1 MLNLISSNNK
11 PLIFLAFFMA
21 LFVTASNFLVQYP
34 INFFGMEEFLTY
46 GAFIYPVTFLITDL
60 ANRAYGKAVAK
71 KVVYVGFVIGI
82 LLTLFVSTNFE
93 DNESLV
99 LRNYIIVGYLALIL
113 LIPMYLTSFKYFKD
127 KIKEWKK
134 LHKIIYL
141 VYLFILAHIYLIIKA
156 DYYYLILFSS
166 IFLVIIIFK
175 RYNIYKLNE

>member
-1 MLNLISSNNK
+1 MLN
-11 PLIFLAFFMA
+11 IFLLPLTILTSYIFLDDEIINKISYIITSTGYIALVYLVITLSMPLLNSDSLKIKTRLFGISAFYFSM
-21 LFVTASNFLVQYP
+21 
-34 INFFGMEEFLTY
+34 IH
-46 GAFIYPVTFLITDL
+46 FIL
-60 ANRAYGKAVAK
+60 
-71 KVVYVGFVIGI
+71 YVIDNSYD
-82 LLTLFVSTNFE
+82 LTLIIE
-93 DNESLV
+93 DAL